1 MIIEL
6 FDQMIRTKMG
16 GEMLTFINETKNSN
30 NEDLKQFLKNRCGE
44 NIFDD
49 HTSTKIPLKDKIS
62 IDKIQNKMLNIY
74 LKCVRYLIPHHLRD
88 EIFINTSI
96 GERHKYMYDRYS
108 LPNLLYKIP
117 FKDIEILDYK
127 NSNIPHFNDYCL
139 DINKDGTG
147 EGINLDFTAQIAES
161 SQIPTIA
168 SGGFSSEYELEIILQ
183 SNCINGVIVG
193 KAFYEGWVNLKDI
206 FVKYPT

>member
-1 MIIEL
+1 MGGGVDKNLYNYNATINKKYDWVIIEL

-139 DINKDGTG
+139 DINKDGTPYKG
-147 EGINLDFTAQIAES
+147 S
-161 SQIPTIA
+161 SLYI
-168 SGGFSSEYELEIILQ
+168 E
-183 SNCINGVIVG
+183 C
-193 KAFYEGWVNLKDI
+193 KK
-206 FVKYPT
+206 

>member
-127 NSNIPHFNDYCL
+127 NSNIPHFNDYYL
-139 DINKDGTG
+139 DINKDGTPYKG
-147 EGINLDFTAQIAES
+147 S
-161 SQIPTIA
+161 SLYI
-168 SGGFSSEYELEIILQ
+168 E
-183 SNCINGVIVG
+183 C
-193 KAFYEGWVNLKDI
+193 KK
-206 FVKYPT
+206 